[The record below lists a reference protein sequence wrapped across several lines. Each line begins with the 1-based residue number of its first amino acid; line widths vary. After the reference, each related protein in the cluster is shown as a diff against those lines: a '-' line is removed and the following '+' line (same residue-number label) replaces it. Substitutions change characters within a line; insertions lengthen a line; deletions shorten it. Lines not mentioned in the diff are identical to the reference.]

1 MNASHVLGNVA
12 ATVTAVGL
20 NSLWE
25 DALVVACVWMF
36 LRTWPRVNAATRYVI
51 WSIALVAAV
60 VVPVATTLPF
70 LSMSP
75 PAAATA
81 AVKASIVPAM
91 HAFPATAAPVRARQV
106 ASRTG
111 TPHHDAAA
119 THNEIVAPAVVPRL
133 HLQLPLVVAVVL
145 ASLWAL
151 VTFAGAVRFGVGLM
165 RLERLKR
172 DALPLP
178 VEYRDC
184 MVRWNAA
191 TKGVRDV
198 RLCISDQIDVPVAVG
213 LFDSMILIPREL
225 LERLS
230 ADEIDQIAL
239 HELAHLRRA
248 DDWTNGLT
256 RILLA
261 AFGWNPA
268 VRFAAAQL
276 DLEREVACDDY
287 VLDASGVVRPYAMCL
302 AKMAESSS
310 WPRGPIAAPAVFATR
325 KHLSLRIERLLF
337 AGRATGTNPSFG
349 IAAFAVAGVVL
360 LGCAIGSVAP
370 SVAATVQPAA
380 LPPIVAD
387 RVQTVRDV
395 VRYVDIPRTA
405 VAAATAVPSSH
416 PAATTVSIKT
426 THASATAHPASTA
439 HPVAT
444 AHALASMSP
453 FGTKSLRVTV
463 SPKPLAS
470 GAIAV
475 HIPAIDMPSI
485 HLAPIDVTIPK
496 IGLVNDGKACTGCDY
511 TGVDWRGRD
520 VRGVSYTGVDLT
532 RANLDNTDFSGSTFL
547 GVDFTHARLRNASF
561 RNARLSGCDFTGADL
576 SGADF
581 TGARVTGCQF
591 NHAQLTSARIRSIVT
606 GCSGCDFSG
615 ANLGGVDLSNVRGA
629 NIDFA
634 GADLSHAN
642 LLGGSFT
649 NVDFAGAHMS
659 GATLEGAVFT
669 NCDLSG
675 TNLTRADLARAKLID
690 TDYPDDR

>member
-25 DALVVACVWMF
+25 DAVVVACVWMF

-51 WSIALVAAV
+51 WSVALVAAV

-91 HAFPATAAPVRARQV
+91 HAFPATVAPVRVREI
-106 ASRTG
+106 ASRG
-111 TPHHDAAA
+111 GAPHTD
-119 THNEIVAPAVVPRL
+119 VGAPPILPRL
-133 HLQLPLVVAVVL
+133 HLQLPLVVAIVL

-151 VTFAGAVRFGVGLM
+151 LALAGAIRFGTGLL

-178 VEYRDC
+178 VEYRDA
-184 MVRWNAA
+184 MLRWNAA

-198 RLCISDQIDVPVAVG
+198 RLCVSDQIDVPVAVG

-225 LERLS
+225 LQRLS
-230 ADEIDQIAL
+230 ADEVDQIAL

-360 LGCAIGSVAP
+360 LGCAIGSIAP
-370 SVAATVQPAA
+370 SVAATVQPAVI
-380 LPPIVAD
+380 PPVVAD

-395 VRYVDIPRTA
+395 IRYVDVPRTVA
-405 VAAATAVPSSH
+405 AAATAAPSSR
-416 PAATTVSIKT
+416 PATTLVLKA
-426 THASATAHPASTA
+426 THASATTHTSATA
-439 HPVAT
+439 HPTTAHPIAT

-463 SPKPLAS
+463 SPKPLSS
-470 GAIAV
+470 GTIAV
-475 HIPAIDMPSI
+475 HIPAIDIPSI

-496 IGLVNDGKACTGCDY
+496 LGLNSAGGRTCTGCDY
-511 TGVDWRGRD
+511 SGVDWRGRD
-520 VRGVSYTGVDLT
+520 VRGVAYVGVDLR
-532 RANLDNTDFSGSTFL
+532 RANLDNTDFSGGSFQ
-547 GVDFTHARLRNASF
+547 GVDFSHARLRNASF
-561 RNARLSGCDFTGADL
+561 RDARLSGCDFTGADL

-581 TGARVTGCQF
+581 TGAHVSGCQF
-591 NHAQLTSARIRSIVT
+591 DHAQLTSARIRSIVT
-606 GCSGCDFSG
+606 GCSGCDFAG

-629 NIDFA
+629 DIDFA

-642 LLGGSFT
+642 LSGSSFT
-649 NVDFAGAHMS
+649 DVDFAGAHMG
-659 GATLEGAVFT
+659 GANVDGAVFT
-669 NCDLSG
+669 ECDLSG
-675 TNLTRADLARAKLID
+675 TNLTRAALARAKLIN

>member
-1 MNASHVLGNVA
+1 MNASHVVGNVA
-12 ATVTAVGL
+12 VTVTAVGL

-25 DALVVACVWMF
+25 DALVVACVWIF
-36 LRTWPRVNAATRYVI
+36 LRTWPRVNAATRYLI
-51 WSIALVAAV
+51 WSVALAAAA

-81 AVKASIVPAM
+81 AVKASVVPAM
-91 HAFPATAAPVRARQV
+91 HAFPATAVPARVRE
-106 ASRTG
+106 
-111 TPHHDAAA
+111 AAA
-119 THNEIVAPAVVPRL
+119 HGNAAHDGAAAPPALPRL
-133 HLQLPLVVAVVL
+133 HLQLPLVVAIVL

-151 VTFAGAVRFGVGLM
+151 LALAGAIRFGTGLL

-178 VEYRDC
+178 VEYRDA

-198 RLCISDQIDVPVAVG
+198 RLCVSDQIDVPVAVG

-225 LERLS
+225 LARLS
-230 ADEIDQIAL
+230 ADEVDQIVL

-248 DDWTNGLT
+248 DDWTNVLT

-287 VLDASGVVRPYAMCL
+287 VLDASDVVRPYAMCL

-337 AGRATGTNPSFG
+337 AGRAAGTNPSFG

-360 LGCAIGSVAP
+360 LGCAIGSIAP

-380 LPPIVAD
+380 LPPVLAH
-387 RVQTVRDV
+387 RVQTVHDI
-395 VRYVDIPRTA
+395 VRYVNVPRTVVA
-405 VAAATAVPSSH
+405 VATAVPSTH
-416 PAATTVSIKT
+416 PVATTRPLT
-426 THASATAHPASTA
+426 TMHVVATAHPFAS
-439 HPVAT
+439 
-444 AHALASMSP
+444 LAPM
-453 FGTKSLRVTV
+453 TKPLRATV
-463 SPKPLAS
+463 SSKPLAT
-470 GAIAV
+470 GTMAI
-475 HIPAIDMPSI
+475 HIPAIDVPSLHI
-485 HLAPIDVTIPK
+485 APIDVTIPK
-496 IGLVNDGKACTGCDY
+496 IGLANGGKTCTGCDY
-511 TGVDWRGRD
+511 SGVDWRGRD
-520 VRGVSYTGVDLT
+520 VRGVAYTAVDLR
-532 RANLDNTDFSGSTFL
+532 RANLDGTDFSGGAFQ
-547 GVDFTHARLRNASF
+547 GVDFSHARLRNASF
-561 RNARLSGCDFTGADL
+561 KDARLTGCDFTGADL

-581 TGARVTGCQF
+581 TGAHVSGCQF
-591 NHAQLTSARIRSIVT
+591 DHAQLVSARIRTIVT
-606 GCSGCDFSG
+606 DCNGCDFAG

-634 GADLSHAN
+634 GADLSHAS
-642 LLGGSFT
+642 LSGSSFT

-659 GATLEGAVFT
+659 GANIDGTVFT

-675 TNLTRADLARAKLID
+675 TNLTRAALARAKLID

>member
-36 LRTWPRVNAATRYVI
+36 LRMWPRVNAATRYVI
-51 WSIALVAAV
+51 WSVALVAAV

-81 AVKASIVPAM
+81 AVKASILPAM
-91 HAFPATAAPVRARQV
+91 HAFPATAVPVRGREFASHHEPARNDV
-106 ASRTG
+106 A
-111 TPHHDAAA
+111 
-119 THNEIVAPAVVPRL
+119 APLALPRL
-133 HLQLPLVVAVVL
+133 HVRLPLVVAMVL

-151 VTFAGAVRFGVGLM
+151 LALAGAIRFGIGLL

-178 VEYRDC
+178 VEYRDA

-198 RLCISDQIDVPVAVG
+198 RLCVSDQIDVPVAVG
-213 LFDSMILIPREL
+213 LFDSMILIPRDL
-225 LERLS
+225 LQRLS
-230 ADEIDQIAL
+230 ADEVDQIAL

-268 VRFAAAQL
+268 VRFAAGQL

-287 VLDASGVVRPYAMCL
+287 VLDASGIVRPYAMCL

-310 WPRGPIAAPAVFATR
+310 WPRSTIAAPAVFATR

-337 AGRATGTNPSFG
+337 AGRAAGTNPSFG

-360 LGCAIGSVAP
+360 LGCAIGSIAP

-380 LPPIVAD
+380 LPPVVAR
-387 RVQTVRDV
+387 RVQTVHDI
-395 VRYVDIPRTA
+395 VRYVNIPRTVVA
-405 VAAATAVPSSH
+405 VATAVASTQ
-416 PAATTVSIKT
+416 PAATTRPLT
-426 THASATAHPASTA
+426 TMHVIATAHPL
-439 HPVAT
+439 AT
-444 AHALASMSP
+444 AHAFASLAP
-453 FGTKSLRVTV
+453 FGPAHLHAPLSAKS
-463 SPKPLAS
+463 PAS
-470 GAIAV
+470 GTMAI
-475 HIPAIDMPSI
+475 HIPAIDVPSLHI
-485 HLAPIDVTIPK
+485 APIDVTIPK
-496 IGLVNDGKACTGCDY
+496 IGLTNGGKTCTGCDY
-511 TGVDWRGRD
+511 SGVDWRGRD
-520 VRGVSYTGVDLT
+520 VRGVAYTGVDLR
-532 RANLDNTDFSGSTFL
+532 RANLDGTDFSGGSFQ
-547 GVDFTHARLRNASF
+547 GVDFSHARLRNASF
-561 RNARLSGCDFTGADL
+561 RDARLTGCDFTGADL

-581 TGARVTGCQF
+581 AGAHVTGCQF
-591 NHAQLTSARIRSIVT
+591 DRAQLVSARMRSIVT
-606 GCSGCDFSG
+606 GCTGCDFAG
-615 ANLGGVDLSNVRGA
+615 ANLGGVDLSNVRGSD
-629 NIDFA
+629 IDFS
-634 GADLSHAN
+634 GSDLSHAN
-642 LLGGSFT
+642 LSGSSFT
-649 NVDFAGAHMS
+649 DVDFAGARMG
-659 GATLEGAVFT
+659 GANIDGAVFT
-669 NCDLSG
+669 NCDLGG
-675 TNLTRADLARAKLID
+675 TNLTRAALARARLID

>member
-12 ATVTAVGL
+12 VTVTAVGL

-25 DALVVACVWMF
+25 DALVVACVWIF

-51 WSIALVAAV
+51 WSVALAAAA

-81 AVKASIVPAM
+81 AVKASVVPAM
-91 HAFPATAAPVRARQV
+91 HAFPATAVPARVRE
-106 ASRTG
+106 
-111 TPHHDAAA
+111 AAA
-119 THNEIVAPAVVPRL
+119 HDSAAHDGAAAPRALPRL
-133 HLQLPLVVAVVL
+133 HLQLPLVVAIVL

-151 VTFAGAVRFGVGLM
+151 LALAGAIRFGTGLL

-178 VEYRDC
+178 VEYRDA

-198 RLCISDQIDVPVAVG
+198 RLCVSDQIDVPVAVG
-213 LFDSMILIPREL
+213 LFDSMILIPRDL
-225 LERLS
+225 LARLS
-230 ADEIDQIAL
+230 ADEVDQIVL

-287 VLDASGVVRPYAMCL
+287 VLDASGVVRSYAMCL

-337 AGRATGTNPSFG
+337 AGRAAGTNPSFG

-360 LGCAIGSVAP
+360 LGCAIGSIAP

-380 LPPIVAD
+380 VPPVLAH
-387 RVQTVRDV
+387 RVQTVRDI
-395 VRYVDIPRTA
+395 VRYVNIPRTIAA
-405 VAAATAVPSSH
+405 VTTPAPSTQPAATARPLTTTHAAATGHSP
-416 PAATTVSIKT
+416 TT
-426 THASATAHPASTA
+426 THASAS
-439 HPVAT
+439 
-444 AHALASMSP
+444 LAP
-453 FGTKSLRVTV
+453 IAPIHLRAMV
-463 SPKPLAS
+463 SPRPLAS
-470 GAIAV
+470 GTMAI
-475 HIPAIDMPSI
+475 HIPAIDVPSLRI
-485 HLAPIDVTIPK
+485 PPINVTIPK
-496 IGLVNDGKACTGCDY
+496 IGLANGGKACTGCDY
-511 TGVDWRGRD
+511 SGVDWRGRD
-520 VRGVSYTGVDLT
+520 VRGVAYTGVDLR
-532 RANLDNTDFSGSTFL
+532 RANLDGTDFSGGSFQ
-547 GVDFTHARLRNASF
+547 GVDFSHARLRNASF
-561 RNARLSGCDFTGADL
+561 RDARLTGCDFTGADL

-581 TGARVTGCQF
+581 TGAHVSGCQF
-591 NHAQLTSARIRSIVT
+591 DHAQLVSARIRTIVT
-606 GCSGCDFSG
+606 GCDGCDFSG

-629 NIDFA
+629 DIDFA

-642 LLGGSFT
+642 LSGSSFID
-649 NVDFAGAHMS
+649 VDFAGARMA
-659 GATLEGAVFT
+659 GADIDGAVFT

-675 TNLTRADLARAKLID
+675 TNLTRAALARAKLID

>member
-25 DALVVACVWMF
+25 DALVVACVWVF

-51 WSIALVAAV
+51 WSVALLAAV

-81 AVKASIVPAM
+81 AVRASIVPAM
-91 HAFPATAAPVRARQV
+91 HAFPAIAARGGVREVASHDIPAHEGIAAPRAL
-106 ASRTG
+106 
-111 TPHHDAAA
+111 
-119 THNEIVAPAVVPRL
+119 PRV
-133 HLQLPLVVAVVL
+133 HLQLPMVVAIVL

-151 VTFAGAVRFGVGLM
+151 LALGGAIRFGAGLL

-178 VEYRDC
+178 VEYRDA
-184 MVRWNAA
+184 MLRWNAA

-198 RLCISDQIDVPVAVG
+198 RLCVSDQIDVPVAVG
-213 LFDSMILIPREL
+213 LFDSMILIPRDL
-225 LERLS
+225 LQRLS
-230 ADEIDQIAL
+230 ADEVDQIAL

-248 DDWTNGLT
+248 DDWTNGLA

-287 VLDASGVVRPYAMCL
+287 VLDASGVVRSYAMCL

-310 WPRGPIAAPAVFATR
+310 WPRSPIAAPAVFATR

-337 AGRATGTNPSFG
+337 AGRAAGTNPSFG

-360 LGCAIGSVAP
+360 LGCAIGSIAP

-380 LPPIVAD
+380 LPAPVEAH
-387 RVQTVRDV
+387 RVQAVRDI
-395 VRYVDIPRTA
+395 VRYVNIPRTIVA
-405 VAAATAVPSSH
+405 VATPVPSPQPSATTRPLATAHAAATAH
-416 PAATTVSIKT
+416 PQAT
-426 THASATAHPASTA
+426 THAFASLA
-439 HPVAT
+439 PIAPIHL
-444 AHALASMSP
+444 HAM
-453 FGTKSLRVTV
+453 V
-463 SPKPLAS
+463 SPRPLAS
-470 GAIAV
+470 GTMAI
-475 HIPAIDMPSI
+475 HIPAIDVPSLHI
-485 HLAPIDVTIPK
+485 APINVTIPK
-496 IGLVNDGKACTGCDY
+496 IGLANGGKVCTGCDY
-511 TGVDWRGRD
+511 SGVDWRGRD
-520 VRGVSYTGVDLT
+520 VRGVAYTGVDLR
-532 RANLDNTDFSGSTFL
+532 RANLDGTDFSGGSFQ
-547 GVDFTHARLRNASF
+547 GVDFSHARLRNASF
-561 RNARLSGCDFTGADL
+561 RDARLTGCDFTGADL

-581 TGARVTGCQF
+581 TGAHVSGCQF
-591 NHAQLTSARIRSIVT
+591 DHAQLVSARVRTIVT
-606 GCSGCDFSG
+606 GCEGCDFAG

-629 NIDFA
+629 DIDFA

-642 LLGGSFT
+642 LSGSSFT
-649 NVDFAGAHMS
+649 DVDFAGARMA
-659 GATLEGAVFT
+659 GANIDGAVFT

-675 TNLTRADLARAKLID
+675 TNLTRAALARAKLID